1 MKSLVYS
8 YKHVQAVYKY
18 LLLVI
23 LLISLHSIRFSQA
36 QDIYDERHTIG
47 FPSNITSSS
56 YLKILPTNLTEFLD
70 QLKELQNLAGSCSSI
85 ECIKENYRGNLTSI
99 INNLKRAE
107 VAPEDLYPGIELLIS
122 SRNDSNLY
130 SYIENLDLINLLKML
145 NETDPDT
152 FIRLF
157 ETASST
163 INNMYST
170 GRISSREYVAA
181 LEILKRLSQEKGA
194 YEVYNEVN
202 KLEMKIFA
210 DFINQSLAKI
220 ISNTIGFTTYG
231 GGGSSVNSSTEE
243 VLRTLPYILSDLR
256 NTQIIIP
263 SLPLIPL
270 SWLIPLIFLAS
281 FVILIPVLDFL
292 GVNPLAFLK
301 SRFSNS
307 RFPDLDSLSRKSLP
321 VRLYWMA
328 VEILSRKIPKQDSET
343 HREYLEKFKRD
354 NYYKE
359 IITPLENLTKAYEL
373 SRYAGLSEASLEEEA
388 RKSFNELKRFERRL

>member
-47 FPSNITSSS
+47 FPSDITSSS

-70 QLKELQNLAGSCSSI
+70 QLKELQNLSGSCSSI

-157 ETASST
+157 EMASST
-163 INNMYST
+163 INSMYST

-202 KLEMKIFA
+202 
-210 DFINQSLAKI
+210 
-220 ISNTIGFTTYG
+220 
-231 GGGSSVNSSTEE
+231 
-243 VLRTLPYILSDLR
+243 
-256 NTQIIIP
+256 
-263 SLPLIPL
+263 
-270 SWLIPLIFLAS
+270 
-281 FVILIPVLDFL
+281 
-292 GVNPLAFLK
+292 
-301 SRFSNS
+301 
-307 RFPDLDSLSRKSLP
+307 
-321 VRLYWMA
+321 
-328 VEILSRKIPKQDSET
+328 
-343 HREYLEKFKRD
+343 
-354 NYYKE
+354 
-359 IITPLENLTKAYEL
+359 
-373 SRYAGLSEASLEEEA
+373 
-388 RKSFNELKRFERRL
+388 

>member
-47 FPSNITSSS
+47 FPSDITSSS

-70 QLKELQNLAGSCSSI
+70 QLKELQNLSGSCSSI

-157 ETASST
+157 EMASST
-163 INNMYST
+163 INSMYST

-220 ISNTIGFTTYG
+220 ISNTIGFTTY

>member
-47 FPSNITSSS
+47 FPSDITSSS

-122 SRNDSNLY
+122 SQNDSNLY

-157 ETASST
+157 ETTSST

-194 YEVYNEVN
+194 YEVYNEV
-202 KLEMKIFA
+202 
-210 DFINQSLAKI
+210 
-220 ISNTIGFTTYG
+220 
-231 GGGSSVNSSTEE
+231 
-243 VLRTLPYILSDLR
+243 
-256 NTQIIIP
+256 
-263 SLPLIPL
+263 
-270 SWLIPLIFLAS
+270 
-281 FVILIPVLDFL
+281 
-292 GVNPLAFLK
+292 
-301 SRFSNS
+301 
-307 RFPDLDSLSRKSLP
+307 
-321 VRLYWMA
+321 
-328 VEILSRKIPKQDSET
+328 
-343 HREYLEKFKRD
+343 
-354 NYYKE
+354 
-359 IITPLENLTKAYEL
+359 
-373 SRYAGLSEASLEEEA
+373 
-388 RKSFNELKRFERRL
+388 